1 MRIGEC
7 GGRQPPRFLAVC
19 CGRIYRQKGPDIRA
33 KYRSRMHRS
42 RMHRSRVRSRMRN
55 GMQNQ
60 VRSGMHSSM
69 WYRIREGDTEWK
81 KLWLSGYSLT
91 V

>member
-1 MRIGEC
+1 
-7 GGRQPPRFLAVC
+7 
-19 CGRIYRQKGPDIRA
+19 
-33 KYRSRMHRS
+33 
-42 RMHRSRVRSRMRN
+42 MHRSRVRSRMRN